1 MDQVVV
7 KSKSESNE
15 TSASSEQENQAVSVT
30 RSHALILCAIGLGIS
45 FFLPWVVLI
54 RPISGFDLQ
63 KLGDQ
68 HLLLWLIP
76 VFSVITI
83 VAGITKRNQ
92 RLAGQ
97 LTAALPFCVGIYWYN
112 KLGDGLQ
119 HILTY
124 GAFLSLIFGAA
135 LAIISR
141 KLK

>member
-15 TSASSEQENQAVSVT
+15 TSSNSGEANQTIAIT
-30 RSHALILCAIGLGIS
+30 RSHALILCAAGLGIS

-63 KLGDQ
+63 KLGEQ

-76 VFSVITI
+76 IFSVITI
-83 VAGITKRNQ
+83 IAGFTKRSQ

-112 KLGDGLQ
+112 KLGNDLQ

-124 GAFLSLIFGAA
+124 GAFLSLMFGGA
-135 LAIISR
+135 LSIVAR